1 MPNKNEDI
9 QRNKLLHTII
19 DGIQEVKGHEI
30 VCLNLTE
37 VPHAAAD
44 YFVICHGNSDTQVDA
59 IARAVER
66 ETIDELQERPWH
78 KEGQNNS
85 EWVLLDYFN
94 IVVHVFHKE
103 ARKFYE
109 LEDMWA
115 DAEVQKIENRA

>member
-1 MPNKNEDI
+1 MPNKNEEI

-66 ETIDELQERPWH
+66 ETMDELRERPWH

-94 IVVHVFHKE
+94 VVVHIFHKE

-115 DAEVQKIENRA
+115 DAEVQRIENRA